1 MSIFGESNEDKR
13 DYGYAFG
20 AFKGCLYL
28 GLQMATRGQ
37 LAPLHAKEFRQ
48 QMMDGIDIV
57 PADQLS
63 PAGRVV
69 IEEAFDLIEQMAA
82 MNFKSDESR

>member
-1 MSIFGESNEDKR
+1 MSIFGESNKDKR

-57 PADQLS
+57 PADQLA

-82 MNFKSDESR
+82 MNFKPDAS